1 VPAFR
6 RSYSIA
12 RAPFFELR
20 KVEGIS
26 KLTIPVPL
34 QFEIPGRNSPLAVQE
49 LQIGG
54 TWGWPDYDE
63 QIIARAG
70 ARVQSQAHLWFPT
83 PSGMPTRTLPELF
96 KSEAR
101 RGGQRAKK
109 RAAVSGGFKVDNR
122 EASNRVDRS
131 HSVSKEDSVSHI

>member
-1 VPAFR
+1 LGHQQVNDSGTAFYLKFPDGIR
-6 RSYSIA
+6 RS
-12 RAPFFELR
+12 LC
-20 KVEGIS
+20 
-26 KLTIPVPL
+26 
-34 QFEIPGRNSPLAVQE
+34 RNFK
-49 LQIGG
+49 IGG
-54 TWGWPDYDE
+54 TLGWPDYDE

-70 ARVQSQAHLWFPT
+70 ARVQPQAHLWFPT